1 MEDENESDST
11 TDRLDDTGSE
21 KSATGSVAAAG
32 SDVDLVDN
40 HAPEAVLADDPVYE
54 VEQVVEKPCEESI
67 PEPVEDVLTDFLP
80 KSKKEKKNK
89 KKRTVFDEPELE
101 EPTPADDFWGTIP
114 R

>member
-1 MEDENESDST
+1 MDDENESDST
-11 TDRLDDTGSE
+11 TNRLDDTGSE

-67 PEPVEDVLTDFLP
+67 PEPVEEDAWGGL
-80 KSKKEKKNK
+80 SKKVKKK
-89 KKRTVFDEPELE
+89 MKKRTVFDEPKPIE
-101 EPTPADDFWGTIP
+101 EPTPADDFWGTTP